1 MIFYS
6 LFKFT
11 IFEEK
16 EVAEIEYIS
25 VYEKYLLLIDRKVFL
40 LDNIIDSSKK
50 NNAYTTTDPVHI
62 SWYILSLIE
71 KGKFHR
77 IRDHFLPY

>member
-25 VYEKYLLLIDRKVFL
+25 VYEKYLLLIDRKVLL

-50 NNAYTTTDPVHI
+50 NKAYTTTDPVHI
-62 SWYILSLIE
+62 S
-71 KGKFHR
+71 
-77 IRDHFLPY
+77 